1 MQSELDPFLKP
12 LLKIDSFGNDIS
24 FTKFLKGP
32 SGMHESV
39 MIFIY
44 VCDKES

>member
-1 MQSELDPFLKP
+1 MQSELDPFLK
-12 LLKIDSFGNDIS
+12 LLNIDSFGKDIS
-24 FTKFLKGP
+24 FTNDLKGP